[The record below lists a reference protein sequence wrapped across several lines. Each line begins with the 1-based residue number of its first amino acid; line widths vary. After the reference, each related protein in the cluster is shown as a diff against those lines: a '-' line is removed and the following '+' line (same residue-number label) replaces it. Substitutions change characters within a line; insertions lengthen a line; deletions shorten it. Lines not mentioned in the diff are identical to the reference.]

1 MIWRILPEFIC
12 VHPTV
17 FKAAINFLTQ
27 WLNQLVSKHIYWNS
41 DSSCSCYPR
50 YRLYFHYRFQSCDYY
65 LIYLTGSWEL
75 GQSEWE
81 TENWFWAQSCVYQ
94 DMRILRAYIITC
106 KSFFYFEFYTMCL
119 DHVHFPLPTP
129 LRFNPFLYL
138 PKCSCRHEG
147 VVKCSLT
154 LSGSGRWMGI
164 QVTTTYTLF
173 LVSFMVSAKHTC
185 YSFQL

>member
-81 TENWFWAQSCVYQ
+81 AENWFWAQSCVYQ
-94 DMRILRAYIITC
+94 DMRILRAYIMTC
-106 KSFFYFEFYTMCL
+106 KSFFILNFIQCVLIMFT
-119 DHVHFPLPTP
+119 
-129 LRFNPFLYL
+129 
-138 PKCSCRHEG
+138 
-147 VVKCSLT
+147 SL
-154 LSGSGRWMGI
+154 
-164 QVTTTYTLF
+164 
-173 LVSFMVSAKHTC
+173 
-185 YSFQL
+185 FQLLSDSTPFSTCPNVVVDLKVL